1 MSEQVRRTSI
11 GLAAAAAIMLAA
23 AAFVSGCKK
32 EPSPANEPN
41 TEHQRP
47 SEESLVQQP
56 GTGQAQW
63 KLAPANVGESAGPEN
78 TETEPTQTEPEPL
91 NPPAPRLEDV
101 IRSARTWGP
110 VYQSWYGRR
119 APDFTLTDING
130 KQHKL
135 SDYRGKDVMLVF
147 WATWCRPCIIEIPH
161 LIALR
166 NVVGED
172 KLAILAVSYIS
183 PMNTAEMVKNFVKEN
198 ERINYTI
205 LPAETSGMPA
215 PYDTVNS
222 IPTSFFV
229 DPQGRMKL
237 ATSGL
242 LSLGYMK
249 AILQAE

>member
-1 MSEQVRRTSI
+1 MSERVRGISI
-11 GLAAAAAIMLAA
+11 GLAAALAVILAA

-32 EPSPANEPN
+32 EPLPANEPD
-41 TEHQRP
+41 TERQKP
-47 SEESLVQQP
+47 LEEPRVQNP
-56 GTGQAQW
+56 ETGR
-63 KLAPANVGESAGPEN
+63 KEVEPASANAGESAGPET
-78 TETEPTQTEPEPL
+78 TEAK
-91 NPPAPRLEDV
+91 PANSPRLRLEDV

-110 VYQSWYGRR
+110 AYQSWYGRM

-135 SDYRGKDVMLVF
+135 GDYRGKDVMLVF

-166 NVVGED
+166 NVVGEE
-172 KLAILAVSYIS
+172 KLAILAISYIS
-183 PMNTAEMVKNFVKEN
+183 PMNTTEMVKNFVKEN

-205 LPAETSGMPA
+205 LTAKSSDMPA
-215 PYDTVNS
+215 PYDMVNS

-229 DPQGRMKL
+229 DPQGKIKL

-249 AILQAE
+249 AILEAE